1 MFLDS
6 CQVKHCCISKLT
18 LFCEH
23 RSLVLN
29 KGMDHG
35 QGEVGKRSVF
45 TQSSRVACYG
55 EPPLVLFL
63 ALV

>member
-1 MFLDS
+1 M
-6 CQVKHCCISKLT
+6 
-18 LFCEH
+18 
-23 RSLVLN
+23 LN

-45 TQSSRVACYG
+45 TQSSRVACCG